1 MGKRILTRRKGK
13 GRQFR
18 SPSHRHKGG
27 EGGVKYPSPQEDAGP
42 IVDIIHD
49 PGRTAPLVKV
59 AFAKAGESLLIATE
73 GAQVGQTV
81 QVGNSAPV
89 ASANILPLIKIPIGA
104 RIFAIEARPGDGGRF
119 ARAAGS
125 SGVLVSQGA
134 QVIVQFASGQ
144 FKALDPLCR
153 ATLGRSAGGGR
164 TIKPWTKAGKKWHG
178 MRSRAQVYPRVR
190 GVAMNPVDHPHGGG
204 AHQHVGRPSTVS
216 AGTPPGAKVG
226 RLSPQ
231 KRKGRRRQGSQGPT
245 RR

>member
-1 MGKRILTRRKGK
+1 MGKRIITRRRGK

-18 SPSHRHKGG
+18 SPSHRHKSGPD
-27 EGGVKYPSPQEDAGP
+27 GVHYPTLADDSGA
-42 IVDIIHD
+42 ITDIIHD
-49 PGRTAPLVKV
+49 PGRSAPLLKV
-59 AFAKAGESLLIATE
+59 DFAKAGEMVLIAPE
-73 GAQVGQTV
+73 GSQVGQTV

-89 ASANILPLIKIPIGA
+89 APGNILPLIKIPIGT
-104 RIFAIEARPGDGGRF
+104 RIFAVEGRPGDGGRY

-153 ATLGRSAGGGR
+153 ATLGRPAGGGR
-164 TIKPWTKAGKKWHG
+164 SIKPWTKAGKKHHG
-178 MRSRAQVYPRVR
+178 SRSRAALYPRVR

-216 AGTPPGAKVG
+216 SGTPPGAKVG
-226 RLSPQ
+226 RLSKQ
-231 KRKGRRRQGSQGPT
+231 KRKKSQLRQGV
-245 RR
+245 